1 MIQYCDPIQSS
12 RFVSGLP
19 RFWAAFLLAGSLLA
33 PAAPAWSAPPAD
45 PAPAQGS
52 APAPKVSLAHSG
64 VKQITY
70 EIGNTLNN
78 FAILTFGVGDLGG
91 GLLLTVFNTMQSWT
105 VYTTND
111 YIWEKLYPWQPS
123 KDGTGSFDVQ
133 QSFWRTTMKY
143 MTGKPVVA
151 GIKIAAI
158 YVYTGSVA
166 TAFVFG
172 TAATAGASV
181 VFFINNLSWDFYD
194 HMAAPVTAVPN
205 QKLVQA
211 E

>member
-1 MIQYCDPIQSS
+1 MRQYNDPSRPS

-19 RFWAAFLLAGSLLA
+19 RLPAALLVAGSLLV
-33 PAAPAWSAPPAD
+33 PAAPAWSAAPAD
-45 PAPAQGS
+45 PAPAQDS
-52 APAPKVSLAHSG
+52 APASKASLAHSG

-78 FAILTFGVGDLGG
+78 FVILTFGVGGLGG
-91 GLLLTVFNTMQSWT
+91 GVLLTVFNTMQSWT

-111 YIWEKLYPWQPS
+111 YIWEKLYPWKPS
-123 KDGTGSFDVQ
+123 EDGTGSFDVK
-133 QSFWRTTMKY
+133 QSFWRTTVKY

-158 YVYTGSVA
+158 YVYTGSAA

-194 HMAAPVTAVPN
+194 HMTAPVAAAPN
-205 QKLVQA
+205 QKIVQA
-211 E
+211 N

>member
-1 MIQYCDPIQSS
+1 M
-12 RFVSGLP
+12 
-19 RFWAAFLLAGSLLA
+19 

-45 PAPAQGS
+45 PAPAQIS
-52 APAPKVSLAHSG
+52 PPDSKASLSHSG

-78 FAILTFGVGDLGG
+78 FVFLTAGVGALGG
-91 GLLLTVFNTMQSWT
+91 GLLLTTFNTLQSWT

-123 KDGTGSFDVQ
+123 KDSTGSFDVQ
-133 QSFWRTTMKY
+133 QSFWRTTVKY

-151 GIKIAAI
+151 SIKIAAI

-166 TAFVFG
+166 TAFIYG

-181 VFFINNLSWDFYD
+181 VFFINNLSWDLYD
-194 HMAAPVTAVPN
+194 HMAAPVAAVPN

-211 E
+211 D